1 MKDLKDNWSK
11 WIQGFILILV
21 AIILYKVLDN
31 FSEVCNWFN
40 NFFDVIGPFLAG
52 ILIAYLLYMPSKKI
66 ETAYKKSKFK
76 IISKKARNL
85 SVLTIYIIVIL
96 LLIIIINF
104 ILPVLTKSVIELTNN
119 FQGYYETAIAKY
131 SELPE
136 DSFMKSEKVNEFIQ
150 SVKNIDLS
158 EYINLSKIT
167 EYAKGAIN
175 VVSVIFDIFVAFIVS
190 IYILIERNQILTFI
204 QKAVLAIFKLETYE
218 NIGKYF
224 NSTNQIF
231 FKFLASQ
238 FLDAVVVGILTTIA
252 MSILQIKYAPLLG
265 FIIGLFN
272 MIPYFGAIIAVAISI
287 IITLIT
293 GGLSQALWMAIV
305 VIILQQ
311 IDANIIN
318 PKIVGDSLKI
328 SPLII
333 ILAVTLGGAY
343 FGVLGMFLA
352 VPIAAVLKILI
363 EDYFDYKI
371 NSKYGV

>member
-11 WIQGFILILV
+11 WVQGFILILV

-40 NFFDVIGPFLAG
+40 NFFDVIGSFLAG

-66 ETAYKKSKFK
+66 ENAYKKSKFK

-371 NSKYGV
+371 NSKYSV